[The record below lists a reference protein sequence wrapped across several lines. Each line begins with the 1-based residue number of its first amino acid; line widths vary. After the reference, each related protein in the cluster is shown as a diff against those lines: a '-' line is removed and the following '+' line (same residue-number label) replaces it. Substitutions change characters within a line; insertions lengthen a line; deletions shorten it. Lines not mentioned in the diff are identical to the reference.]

1 MNRVAR
7 GFASTC
13 ALVAAGWFA
22 LAPLALA
29 QAPGGEEDAKLQDLR
44 EQILE
49 ARERVGAREREEREI
64 FERLEQLDRSLDR
77 MRSELASAR
86 ALAERAADALRSAE
100 ARAQQ
105 ATARLERTR
114 EAMSRRVVALYKMGE
129 VGPLRVLFSSASL
142 PELFSRAST
151 LRKLLEH
158 DADLVARF
166 RRDQAAVERARQ
178 QAEEGARV
186 RDLAASEL
194 EARRRE
200 HEAERSSKTQ
210 LLARVRDDRT
220 LERAVLVELERAA
233 RALEEK
239 LVSLGES
246 SRLDVAT
253 LDAVDFGSYKGALP
267 RPVRGAVR
275 SPFGRVVD
283 EEYGTETFNK
293 GVRFAVDR
301 GDSIRAV
308 AFGEV
313 RFAGWFRGYGKI
325 VILDHGGQYFTVSG
339 HLDEIFV
346 EVGQTVDRGDTIAT
360 AGDTGSL
367 TGPSY
372 YFEVRKGGEPLDPMA
387 WLD

>member
-1 MNRVAR
+1 MLRTVAV
-7 GFASTC
+7 C
-13 ALVAAGWFA
+13 LVVLGWA
-22 LAPLALA
+22 
-29 QAPGGEEDAKLQDLR
+29 APGVSAPAVEADADATLRDLR

-49 ARERVGAREREEREI
+49 ARERVGEREREEREI

-77 MRSELASAR
+77 MVSELARAR
-86 ALAERAADALRSAE
+86 ELADLAAVALQRTQ
-100 ARAQQ
+100 AQAVE
-105 ATARLERTR
+105 ATARLEATR
-114 EAMSRRVVALYKMGE
+114 EAMNRRVVALYKMGE

-142 PELFSRAST
+142 PELFARAST
-151 LRKLLEH
+151 LRKLLEY
-158 DADLVARF
+158 DADLVARYQ
-166 RRDQAAVERARQ
+166 RDQEAVEVARRN
-178 QAEEGARV
+178 AEEGARL
-186 RDLAASEL
+186 RDLAAEQL
-194 EARRRE
+194 ETRRRQ
-200 HEAERSSKTQ
+200 HEKERASKTA
-210 LLARVRDDRT
+210 LLARVRQDRT

-253 LDAVDFGSYKGALP
+253 LDAMNFASHKGKLP
-267 RPVRGAVR
+267 TPVRGTLR
-275 SPFGRVVD
+275 TRFGRVVD

-293 GVRFAVDR
+293 GVEFAVDH
-301 GDSIRAV
+301 GDSVRAV

-339 HLDEIFV
+339 HLADLFV

-367 TGPSY
+367 TGPSL
-372 YFEVRKGGEPLDPMA
+372 YFEVRQGGEPLDPLS